1 MNLTIT
7 QFDQIEAYL
16 KSQLSE
22 SDKYDFEQELAQNP
36 DLEAELQ
43 TQQQLRSGLQTL
55 ALQSRIKAAQQRYA
69 RTQEP
74 AEPVVIGINPK
85 QNWLSSGWL
94 AAASV
99 VLILVFGWLYQ
110 ARYYI
115 SGDVLAMADHEMSY
129 KSLPMVF
136 PKTATT
142 TDKKRLTLQQADW
155 YFALAY
161 IKKGEKQKAKTMLK
175 RITTAEGHLYQA
187 KAKKLLATM

>member
-7 QFDQIEAYL
+7 QFDQIEAHL
-16 KSQLSE
+16 KGQLSE
-22 SDKYDFEQELAQNP
+22 KNQADFEQKLAQSP
-36 DLEAELQ
+36 DLQAELQ
-43 TQQQLRSGLQTL
+43 TQMQLRSGLQTL

-69 RTQEP
+69 APQERV
-74 AEPVVIGINPK
+74 EPVVTAISPK
-85 QNWLSSGWL
+85 QNWLNAYWL

-99 VLILVFGWLYQ
+99 ILVLGFGWLYQ

-115 SGDVLAMADHEMSY
+115 SSDVLAMADQEMSY
-129 KSLPMVF
+129 KSLPMAL

-175 RITTAEGHLYQA
+175 RIATTEGHLCQS
-187 KAKKLLATM
+187 KAKKLVAKM